1 MPRLND
7 LNDVLLPVEEHSV
20 FVKIQ
25 ELFGERQVPVPYKK
39 AIVHG
44 KSLITKIAETVY
56 TLFGRSETPKNRG
69 IWGLAR

>member
-1 MPRLND
+1 MPRLNN
-7 LNDVLLPVEEHSV
+7 LNDLLFPVEEHPV

-25 ELFGERQVPVPYKK
+25 ERFGERQVPVPDKM

-56 TLFGRSETPKNRG
+56 TLVGRSETPKKRA
-69 IWGLAR
+69 IWGLIR